1 MAERFL
7 FLRTIHRSNVS
18 LFCTADWDWAPCR
31 HRKPRARL
39 SKAREAR
46 VDGGPQQHDTQGA
59 CVRIDAESL
68 PCTITLLM
76 SFEENNSV
84 LAPPGTATSI
94 LAVMVAAL
102 FSIAILDVGPL
113 LGISDDANAILTLLA
128 AGIFVIAHGYV
139 ALGWRNILAFSLITA
154 ARKRIGQRKNGRSAV

>member
-1 MAERFL
+1 
-7 FLRTIHRSNVS
+7 
-18 LFCTADWDWAPCR
+18 
-31 HRKPRARL
+31 
-39 SKAREAR
+39 
-46 VDGGPQQHDTQGA
+46 
-59 CVRIDAESL
+59 
-68 PCTITLLM
+68 M

-113 LGISDDANAILTLLA
+113 LGITDDANTLLA

-154 ARKRIGQRKNGRSAV
+154 ARKRIGQRKNGHSAV

>member
-1 MAERFL
+1 
-7 FLRTIHRSNVS
+7 
-18 LFCTADWDWAPCR
+18 
-31 HRKPRARL
+31 
-39 SKAREAR
+39 
-46 VDGGPQQHDTQGA
+46 
-59 CVRIDAESL
+59 
-68 PCTITLLM
+68 M

-154 ARKRIGQRKNGRSAV
+154 ATETHWAAEEWSLGGMIAHFAPGVLTNYGQALRKPAGRIHWASSEYSEMHGLMEGAVRSGESAADQVLNSTTQPREP